1 MSLTLNTE
9 GHSTQSTLNSFQACE
24 CVNETKEDGLALK
37 AMWPEGW
44 REACLLKIRKVLIAL
59 VDNKCEGRVAS

>member
-1 MSLTLNTE
+1 MSTIDCGGRGELNPSPLSMSLTLNTE

-24 CVNETKEDGLALK
+24 CVNEAKEDGLALK

-44 REACLLKIRKVLIAL
+44 REACLLKI
-59 VDNKCEGRVAS
+59 